1 MEENKNES
9 QINLSKVS
17 ISIIIFIQSVLLG
30 NRKISSSTSLLNKKI
45 KREEKIKE
53 KNSNSENKNYLI
65 KNYISLVNPKN
76 VSLTNKLKCLKRNLI
91 TIKYNNN
98 CDSLSYDMIKIFQK
112 HDIKNKN
119 IIKLAKIVSYKN
131 MKLIFFL
138 TEENI
143 LIYEIKEIPF
153 NLNFIK
159 QISNID
165 IFNTDAIKY
174 VYAFVNETKVYFN
187 FFSLR
192 KINLYSFNIEQKDL
206 ILEKTENYSRDK
218 FNKYFYHMK
227 RRNKFIIFKCDQA
240 IIFDSL
246 IKKKKSLLSS
256 EADYGINSVKTCKE
270 LNDKLFCIIFEH
282 SISLF
287 DYETEEL
294 IQEINDIQP
303 KSVKLINNND
313 KNYLMVF
320 SFIKDIFIY
329 ELTSLTLI
337 QRLNTDNLKSIK
349 KIKQLKNK
357 DIAII
362 YGDYNLAIYDLKHN
376 LIKYKIIN
384 ETKAHYYF
392 NVFVLKN
399 IDKNL
404 LMYNPTRYSFH
415 IIDYSKGQIIA
426 KFSDGLNKIQKCKKI
441 CKVYS
446 DNDLD
451 TKTNYYFVTNAK
463 GYFILKI

>member
-1 MEENKNES
+1 M
-9 QINLSKVS
+9 
-17 ISIIIFIQSVLLG
+17 
-30 NRKISSSTSLLNKKI
+30 SLT
-45 KREEKIKE
+45 R
-53 KNSNSENKNYLI
+53 
-65 KNYISLVNPKN
+65 PKN
-76 VSLTNKLKCLKRNLI
+76 VSLTNKLKCQKRNLI

-98 CDSLSYDMIKIFQK
+98 CDNLSYDMIKIFQK
-112 HDIKNKN
+112 HDIKTKN
-119 IIKLAKIVSYKN
+119 IIKIANILSYKN

-138 TEENI
+138 TDENI

-159 QISNID
+159 KIPNND
-165 IFNTDAIKY
+165 IFNSDTIKY
-174 VYAFVNETKVYFN
+174 FYTFVNDAKIYFN

-192 KINLYSFNIEQKDL
+192 KINLFSFNVEQKDL
-206 ILEKTENYSRDK
+206 ILEKTEYYSKDK
-218 FNKYFYHMK
+218 FNKYFYYMK
-227 RRNKFIIFKCDQA
+227 RRKKFIIFKCDQA

-246 IKKKKSLLSS
+246 ISKKKSLLSS
-256 EADYGINSVKTCKE
+256 DEDYGINSVKTCKE

-294 IQEINDIQP
+294 IETVSDIQP
-303 KSVKLINNND
+303 KSVKIVNNNEE
-313 KNYLMVF
+313 NYLMVF
-320 SFIKDIFIY
+320 SFMKDIFIY
-329 ELTSLTLI
+329 ELTNLTLI
-337 QRLNTDNLKSIK
+337 QRLNTDDLKFIK
-349 KIKQLKNK
+349 KIKQLQNK

-392 NVFVLKN
+392 NVFTLKN
-399 IDKNL
+399 IGKNL
-404 LMYNPTRYSFH
+404 LMYNPTRYSFN
-415 IIDYSKGQIIA
+415 IIDYTKGQIIA

-441 CKVYS
+441 RNINA
-446 DNDLD
+446 DNDLESQ
-451 TKTNYYFVTNAK
+451 KKYYFIINAK